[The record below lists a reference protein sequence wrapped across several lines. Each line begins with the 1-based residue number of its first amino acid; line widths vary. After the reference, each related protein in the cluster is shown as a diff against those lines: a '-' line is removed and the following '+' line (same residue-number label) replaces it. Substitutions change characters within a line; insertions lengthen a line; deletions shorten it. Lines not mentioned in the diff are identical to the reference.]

1 VAPLAVIGSDV
12 YCVYDPE
19 ADEAIGL
26 EAAVR
31 LARAL
36 ALASL
41 RESAVQLD
49 VPAVQ
54 EALAEIQRAVG
65 EVQGM
70 KVRLTG
76 ISKAAG
82 EVSGLL
88 DTMRLAVLRS
98 VKDVEAQLEA
108 VDSPTEADAP
118 ARSA

>member
-1 VAPLAVIGSDV
+1 
-12 YCVYDPE
+12 VYDPE
-19 ADEAIGL
+19 ADDSIAL

-41 RESAVQLD
+41 RESTVQVD

-70 KVRLTG
+70 KSRLTG

-88 DTMRLAVLRS
+88 DTMRLAVVRS
-98 VKDVEAQLEA
+98 VKDVETQLE
-108 VDSPTEADAP
+108 VVNPGADA
-118 ARSA
+118 ASLTA